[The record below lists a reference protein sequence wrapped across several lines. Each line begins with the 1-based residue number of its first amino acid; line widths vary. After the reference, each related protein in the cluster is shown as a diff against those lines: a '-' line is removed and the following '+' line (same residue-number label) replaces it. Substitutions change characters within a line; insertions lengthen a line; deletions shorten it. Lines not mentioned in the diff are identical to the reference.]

1 MEDYKRTDNDRRGV
15 VDRRVQDLTVSAD
28 RRNDQRRSGFDRREL
43 LSDPVS

>member
-1 MEDYKRTDNDRRGV
+1 MEDYKRTDDSRRG
-15 VDRRVQDLTVSAD
+15 VDRRVQALTVSVD

>member
-1 MEDYKRTDNDRRGV
+1 MEDCKRTDDSRRG
-15 VDRRVQDLTVSAD
+15 VDRRVQALTVSVD